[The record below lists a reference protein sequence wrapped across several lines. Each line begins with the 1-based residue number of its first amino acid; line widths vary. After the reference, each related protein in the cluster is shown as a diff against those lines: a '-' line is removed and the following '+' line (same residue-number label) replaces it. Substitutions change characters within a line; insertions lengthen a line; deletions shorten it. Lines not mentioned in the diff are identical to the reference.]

1 MQNALIKK
9 IGISIFSLV
18 VAVLLIKYIT
28 PLNNLIFSFGSW
40 LFFKLGPG
48 GLGWVGSDYEWGEDP
63 VTFFVALLSVLI
75 LGWLI
80 SRVFRRFVIKK

>member
-9 IGISIFSLV
+9 IGISVVSLV
-18 VAVLLIKYIT
+18 LAVLLIKYIT

-48 GLGWVGSDYEWGEDP
+48 GLGLVGSDYEWGEDP

-75 LGWLI
+75 IGLMI
-80 SRVFRRFVIKK
+80 SRVVRRFLIKK